1 MDNLTKG
8 ISGIVAIGVAA
19 VAGRIIYL
27 KGRADAIRDLQELE
41 LCSPEE
47 TDTDEEIEE

>member
-19 VAGRIIYL
+19 VAGRILYL
-27 KGRADAIRDLQELE
+27 KGRADALRDLQEQQ
-41 LCSPEE
+41 P
-47 TDTDEEIEE
+47 DTDEECEE